1 MNAKQRT
8 LLTLDGIVNL
18 ILGILLLFFPAGLAA
33 WLGLPETRSYV
44 YAGILGAVLVGI
56 GLALML
62 ERYGASWGM
71 RGLGLHGA
79 IAINLCGGGAV
90 LLQLMTVPLTLPVRG
105 RVILWAVGILVVL
118 IGLVEGA
125 AEVWGKKG

>member
-1 MNAKQRT
+1 MNAKQRA

-18 ILGILLLFFPAGLAA
+18 ILGSLLLFFPAGLAA
-33 WLGLPETRSYV
+33 WLGLPETRSYF
-44 YAGILGAVLVGI
+44 YASILGAVLVGI

-71 RGLGLHGA
+71 RGLELHGA

-90 LLQLMTVPLTLPVRG
+90 LVRMASAALDVSPRG
-105 RVILWAVGILVVL
+105 RILLWAVGGLVVV
-118 IGLVEGA
+118 IGLVEVA
-125 AEVWGKKG
+125 VEVWGEKR